1 MADKITAYGD
11 KIVAKKIEQA
21 SQTASGFYLPDGAK
35 EEAKV
40 AEVVAV
46 GKDVKEVKK
55 GDRVVYSNYNAPV
68 KIGKDEYLYM
78 KEEEVYFK
86 VSG

>member
-1 MADKITAYGD
+1 MAQKITAYGD
-11 KIVAKKIEQA
+11 KIVAKKVEVETK
-21 SQTASGFYLPDGAK
+21 SASGIILPDSAK

-55 GDRVVYSNYNAPV
+55 GDQVVYSNYNNPV
-68 KIGKDEYLYM
+68 KIDDNEYVYMEEKD
-78 KEEEVYFK
+78 VFFK
-86 VSG
+86 VG